1 MENSVNNANKFY
13 FTFWFN
19 FISHSEETRTMYTK
33 SRNIEI
39 MEGNET
45 DEIIKELFESL
56 LQNYQKNLEEP
67 MRESTFVLDS
77 NDL

>member
-39 MEGNET
+39 MERNET